1 MAQEMAS
8 QEAEATTIDFGVD
21 GFPVVPRFSSLLTFL
36 ELCKPGA
43 IIESSTLDA
52 RIVKTDKE
60 GWIYEEEE
68 LSSRQIVT
76 EIRFREREDDPS
88 LSSAAVDN
96 MFACIEPLDVSVVH
110 LVESEP
116 TIAEPNGNGL

>member
-21 GFPVVPRFSSLLTFL
+21 GFPVVPRFLSLLTFL

-68 LSSRQIVT
+68 LSSREIVT
-76 EIRFREREDDPS
+76 ELRFCLREDEPS
-88 LSSAAVDN
+88 LSSAA
-96 MFACIEPLDVSVVH
+96 LDSV
-110 LVESEP
+110 
-116 TIAEPNGNGL
+116 